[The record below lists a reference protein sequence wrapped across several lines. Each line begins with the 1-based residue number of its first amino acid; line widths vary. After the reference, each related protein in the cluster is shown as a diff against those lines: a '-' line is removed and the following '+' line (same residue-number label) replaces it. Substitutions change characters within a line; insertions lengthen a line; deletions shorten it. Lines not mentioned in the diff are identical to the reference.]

1 MYLRTTKRTNK
12 DGSVVEYFQIAH
24 NERHPKTRKPVA
36 KIIHNF
42 GRADQLDRLE
52 LVRLCR
58 SIARVCG
65 LHISDPLAEDVLL
78 PEGEAIGIPPD
89 LKIKQTFALGCPLVI
104 EALWER
110 LGLKKTLN
118 SIEQAPTDRA
128 QNAGGRE
135 LSALMPARRCDR
147 GCSRTVDD
155 ETRGALIRL
164 RKEQPGWPVWR
175 LVQALA
181 EKQVITPGTTLSL
194 STAYRILT
202 QEKLDSAA
210 LHKRAPVDRRRY
222 EAEFPND
229 IWQSDIMHG
238 PLVKGTGK
246 RRKAYLIAILDDHSR
261 FITHGEFFSS
271 EKLESWLQVFRQ
283 ALLTRGLPRKLYV
296 DNGAAFRSRH
306 LERICASLGIA
317 LIHSRPYTP
326 QGRGKIER
334 FFRTVRSRFIS
345 RLDDQP
351 DTLAQLNERF
361 QHWLETDYLHR
372 VHSVTAMTPFNRFA
386 AHLEMIREA
395 PADLT
400 DHFRKEVRRR
410 VSKDRVVTIDG
421 RLFEAPVQLIG
432 ERVTLLFNDDRPER
446 VEIFCKGQSCGLLR
460 PVDLVV
466 NTLVKRTKNGG
477 EEMLAETSTCRPGRL
492 PFDPSADG
500 GGS

>member
-1 MYLRTTKRTNK
+1 MEDEALRT
-12 DGSVVEYFQIAH
+12 E
-24 NERHPKTRKPVA
+24 VA
-36 KIIHNF
+36 LFRF
-42 GRADQLDRLE
+42 GVISELVASRLE
-52 LVRLCR
+52 PGELTELIYQKSEQHWHIPGSHRTRVSAATVRRWLR
-58 SIARVCG
+58 
-65 LHISDPLAEDVLL
+65 LY
-78 PEGEAIGIPPD
+78 
-89 LKIKQTFALGCPLVI
+89 
-104 EALWER
+104 ER
-110 LGLKKTLN
+110 
-118 SIEQAPTDRA
+118 
-128 QNAGGRE
+128 GGRE
-135 LSALMPARRCDR
+135 LSALIPARRCDR

-181 EKQVITPGTTLSL
+181 EKQVISPGTTLSL

-210 LHKRAPVDRRRY
+210 LHKGAPVDRRRY

-351 DTLAQLNERF
+351 DTFAQLNDRF

-477 EEMLAETSTCRPGRL
+477 EEMLAKTTTCRPGRL
-492 PFDPSADG
+492 PFDPGADG